1 VQKKETGTMNRN
13 STDTGEI
20 RKFGI
25 IAFIFFGCLG
35 VLGLWT
41 KKPVPTFLFGLLAIF
56 GLSFILIP
64 SRLKPVY
71 AAWLRIAHLLGRI
84 FTTLFLSLAYYFVI
98 TPSALIKRLFGGRP
112 LPVKPEKK
120 ASSYW
125 VVRTEPVQ
133 PKERFVKRY

>member
-1 VQKKETGTMNRN
+1 VTFYEGVNIK
-13 STDTGEI
+13 EI
-20 RKFGI
+20 RKFGL
-25 IAFIFFGCLG
+25 IAFVFFGCLC

-41 KKPVPTFLFGLLAIF
+41 KKPVPTYLFGFLSMV
-56 GLSFILIP
+56 GLGFVLIP

-71 AAWLRIAHLLGRI
+71 AIWLRIAHFIGRI
-84 FTTLFLSLAYYFVI
+84 MTTLFLSLAYYFVI

-133 PKERFVKRY
+133 PRERFVKRY

>member
-1 VQKKETGTMNRN
+1 MSKN
-13 STDTGEI
+13 STETKKI

-35 VLGLWT
+35 VLGLW
-41 KKPVPTFLFGLLAIF
+41 KEKPLPTFLFGLLTAF
-56 GLSFILIP
+56 GLSFVLLP

-71 AAWLRIAHLLGRI
+71 EAWLRIAHLLGRI
-84 FTTLFLSLAYYFVI
+84 MTTLLLSLAYYLVI
-98 TPSALIKRLFGGRP
+98 TPSALIKRLFGGPP
-112 LPVKPEKK
+112 LPVKPEKE

-125 VVRTEPVQ
+125 VVRTEPGQ

>member
-1 VQKKETGTMNRN
+1 MSRN
-13 STDTGEI
+13 STDPGEI

-25 IAFIFFGCLG
+25 IALIFFGCLA

-41 KKPVPTFLFGLLAIF
+41 KKHVPTILFGLLTAF
-56 GLSFILIP
+56 GLSFILMP

-84 FTTLFLSLAYYFVI
+84 ATTLFLSLAYYFVI
-98 TPSALIKRLFGGRP
+98 TPSAIIKRLFGGRP
-112 LPVKPEKK
+112 LPVKPDKK

-125 VVRTEPVQ
+125 VVRAEPVQ

>member
-1 VQKKETGTMNRN
+1 MNRN
-13 STDTGEI
+13 STDTREI

-25 IAFIFFGCLG
+25 IAFVFFGCLG
-35 VLGLWT
+35 VLGILT
-41 KKPVPTFLFGLLAIF
+41 KNPVPIFLFGILALF
-56 GLSFILIP
+56 GLGFVLMP

-71 AAWLRIAHLLGRI
+71 EVWLRIAHLLGI
-84 FTTLFLSLAYYFVI
+84 IVTTLFLSLAYYLVI

-125 VVRTEPVQ
+125 VVRTEPIQ
-133 PKERFVKRY
+133 PKERFAKRY